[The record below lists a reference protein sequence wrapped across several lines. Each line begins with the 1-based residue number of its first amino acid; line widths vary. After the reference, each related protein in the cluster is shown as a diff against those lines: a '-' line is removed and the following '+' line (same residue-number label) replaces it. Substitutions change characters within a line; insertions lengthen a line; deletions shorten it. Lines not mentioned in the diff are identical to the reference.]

1 MKKLLLFLMVGVI
14 TFTVGF
20 LSFGESAKA
29 AMPVQKTKWV
39 VEKKE
44 SKPVTYGSWTTL
56 LERNSGTSGSITIKF
71 SKERSNSYSGS
82 IAGSKKDF
90 SAQVGFD
97 VTKKSTVAVDDLHT
111 GLSKKKTYLAQY
123 RTRTLNYKVTQRMYC
138 QLKVGG
144 PWYKSKNTQV
154 VNVKKQDG
162 FNTRVKAK

>member
-14 TFTVGF
+14 TFTAGF

-97 VTKKSTVAVDDLHT
+97 VTKNLQWLLMIFIQGFLRRRLIWLNIEL
-111 GLSKKKTYLAQY
+111 GL
-123 RTRTLNYKVTQRMYC
+123 
-138 QLKVGG
+138 
-144 PWYKSKNTQV
+144 
-154 VNVKKQDG
+154 
-162 FNTRVKAK
+162 